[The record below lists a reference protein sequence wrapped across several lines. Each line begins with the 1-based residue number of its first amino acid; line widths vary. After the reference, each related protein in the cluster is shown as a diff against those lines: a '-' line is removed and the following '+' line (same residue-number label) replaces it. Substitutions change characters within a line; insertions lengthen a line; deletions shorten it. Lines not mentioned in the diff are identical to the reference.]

1 MATTTEEEKPEA
13 KVIDPAA
20 PPTPADKEAEKKFS
34 QEELDRH
41 IAERLEREQK
51 KRAKDAEKAAEEARL
66 KALEESKDVTKLAEE
81 RGRLLAEREKE
92 LAELRTK
99 AEQGERA
106 AAALRKQLD
115 AAMVDVPEH
124 IKALLAT
131 KPEADQLEWLAENK
145 AKLAP
150 AAQPEKDVKKR
161 IPGTP
166 QPDDGKKLS
175 DAEEEKRKAAHA
187 AQVRG
192 MF

>member
-1 MATTTEEEKPEA
+1 MATTTEEDKPET
-13 KVIDPAA
+13 KVDPAA
-20 PPTPADKEAEKKFS
+20 PPTPAAQEAEKKFT
-34 QEELDRH
+34 QDELEQIIKD
-41 IAERLEREQK
+41 RLERAEK
-51 KRAKDAEKAAEEARL
+51 KRTKDAEKAAEEARL
-66 KALEESKDVTKLAEE
+66 KALEESKDVTRLAEE

-92 LAELRTK
+92 IAELRTK
-99 AEQGERA
+99 AEHGERA

-115 AAMVDVPEH
+115 AALTDVPEH

-145 AKLAP
+145 AKLVP
-150 AAQPEKDVKKR
+150 AAQPEKDAKKR

-175 DAEEEKRKAAHA
+175 EAEEEKRKAAHA